1 MNVENNCPFLSNLS
15 RLVELVVSLRKQG
28 HKVVLVSS
36 GAVGVG
42 LKRLSAATS
51 RPKQLSQVQAVAAVG
66 QGRLIGLWDD
76 LFAQFD
82 TPIAQ
87 ILITKNDISHRN
99 QYLNAC
105 QTMRELL
112 STYNVVPIINEND
125 TISSAEIR
133 FGDNDSLSALIAGM
147 INADWLFLLTDVDA
161 LYTDNPRVNPD
172 AKAIPVVDDISVVLS
187 QGTYVKCF
195 LLQSFYI
202 VLSVGK
208 RKGLGL
214 GNWWNAD

>member
-1 MNVENNCPFLSNLS
+1 M
-15 RLVELVVSLRKQG
+15 ELVVQLRSQG

-42 LKRLSAATS
+42 LKRLTNSVS
-51 RPKQLSQVQAVAAVG
+51 EGRPKQLSKVQAMAAVG
-66 QGRLIGLWDD
+66 QGRLIGLWDS
-76 LFAQFD
+76 LFQQFD

-87 ILITKNDISHRN
+87 ILITKNDISHRE

-105 QTMRELL
+105 QTLRELL
-112 STYNVVPIINEND
+112 YSYNVVPIVNEND

-161 LYTDNPRVNPD
+161 LYTENPRLNPN
-172 AKAIPVVDDISVVLS
+172 AKPIRIVTDISSIRS
-187 QGTYVKCF
+187 QGC
-195 LLQSFYI
+195 
-202 VLSVGK
+202 
-208 RKGLGL
+208 
-214 GNWWNAD
+214 